1 MKQQSMQSLFS
12 AHHTDKNFLDR
23 NCDHYYCEVLSIAS
37 FIDSP
42 ECTSLP
48 YRHKHGP
55 YEFLIPYGPI
65 PLIICEDTVY
75 FGEVGYVY
83 PVQSGEEHGSK
94 SLVTNIGY
102 DNITIDKSFLE
113 ETLRQKGYSDKVF
126 NWRFELTK
134 EQRAYI
140 QLFKNEFNNGTACD
154 KKKLLHL
161 AALVTTSFIDSEFNQ
176 KGIRTRSSSQY
187 QQGIVQV
194 TTYINQHYTEHI
206 KIEDLANMCHLSR
219 TYFISAF
226 KKVIGETPY
235 NYLLRLRISKAKTL
249 LETTD
254 YTIKEIANMS
264 GFQKTNTFTSHFRT
278 VTHMTPSEYRENL
291 RS

>member
-23 NCDHYYCEVLSIAS
+23 NCDHCYCEVLSIAS

-48 YRHKHGP
+48 YRHKHDP

-134 EQRAYI
+134 EQRTYI

-176 KGIRTRSSSQY
+176 KGIHTRSSSQY